1 MPKFKKESISKQ
13 KKGKKRKIS
22 DEEFILKSIYTTA
35 ILAGVFL
42 IISLF
47 LNGTEEYFNG
57 ILIKVFK
64 KEMIV
69 ETADNTKINISEIL
83 DNTIKVAVILLFFFF
98 SFVSLANYKEL
109 TGKPT
114 TLTQGIFLGLLALLQ
129 TIRLLWVFLFTLIG
143 IILILIYLYFIQ
155 DY

>member
-1 MPKFKKESISKQ
+1 MPKFKKESITKQ
-13 KKGKKRKIS
+13 KKGKKKRLS
-22 DEEFILKSIYTTA
+22 NEDFTLRSIYITT
-35 ILAGVFL
+35 ILAGIFL

-47 LNGTEEYFNG
+47 LNGTEEFFNG
-57 ILIKVFK
+57 ILIKIFD
-64 KEMIV
+64 EEIIV
-69 ETADNTKINISEIL
+69 EAADESEINISEIL
-83 DNTIKVAVILLFFFF
+83 DNTIKVTVILLFFFF

-129 TIRLLWVFLFTLIG
+129 TIRLVWVFLFTLIG
-143 IILILIYLYFIQ
+143 IVLILIYLYFIQ